1 MNGISL
7 ILEFKENLNKKE
19 LVGTKCRACGSVRVY
34 PNFYC
39 RRCGNTNF
47 EKVKFTGKGT
57 LITYTVLHAVPSRFK
72 ENAPL
77 VIGLVELEEGG
88 RISAQL
94 DASEDELSVGKKLEA
109 IFQERDGRI
118 LLKFKPLGGT

>member
-1 MNGISL
+1 MNDLTI
-7 ILEFKENLNKKE
+7 IQEFKENHKKKE
-19 LVGTKCRACGSVRVY
+19 LIGIKCICGSISVY

-39 RRCGNTNF
+39 HKCGNTNF
-47 EKVKFTGKGT
+47 EKVKFSGKGT
-57 LITYTVLHAVPSRFK
+57 LITYTILHAVPSRFK

-94 DASEDELSVGKKLEA
+94 EASDDELSVGKKLEA

-118 LLKFKPLGGT
+118 LLKFKPFGGV